1 MASLIRQNYH
11 EDCEA
16 VINKNIN
23 LHLHT
28 SYVYL
33 SMSYHFHRADIA
45 LPGLHKFF
53 KESSAREKEH
63 AEKLMQYQNK
73 RGGRVVFQPVPAP
86 PKRDW
91 GTAMEA
97 LQSALDIE
105 KQLNQAFLDI
115 LKEAEG
121 KGDPHLDE
129 FIEEEFLEGKVEV
142 IEKLGHMT
150 MQLKRAGPTGLG
162 EYLFDKDQ

>member
-16 VINKNIN
+16 VVNKNIN
-23 LHLHT
+23 LHLHA

-33 SMSYHFHRADIA
+33 SMASHFDRHDVS
-45 LPGLHKFF
+45 LPGLRKFF
-53 KESSAREKEH
+53 KESSAREKEQ
-63 AEKLMQYQNK
+63 AEKLMQYQSK
-73 RGGRVVFQPVPAP
+73 RGGRVAFQAVQAP

-91 GTAMEA
+91 GTALEA
-97 LQSALDIE
+97 LQSALE
-105 KQLNQAFLDI
+105 MERLLNQAFLDI
-115 LKEAEG
+115 LKEAED

-150 MQLKRAGPTGLG
+150 TQLKRAGPAGLG

>member
-16 VINKNIN
+16 VVNKNIN
-23 LHLHT
+23 LHLHA

-33 SMSYHFHRADIA
+33 SMGCHFNRDDVA

-53 KESSAREKEH
+53 KESSAREKGH
-63 AEKLMQYQNK
+63 AEKLMQYQSQ
-73 RGGRVVFQPVPAP
+73 RGGRVVFQPIQAP
-86 PKRDW
+86 SKMDW
-91 GTAMEA
+91 GTAIEA
-97 LQSALDIE
+97 LQSALDME

-115 LKEAEG
+115 LKEAEE
-121 KGDPHLDE
+121 KGDPHLDS
-129 FIEEEFLEGKVEV
+129 FIEEEFLEGKVED

-150 MQLKRAGPTGLG
+150 TKLRRAGPTGLG
-162 EYLFDKDQ
+162 EYLFDRDQ